1 MKPHFF
7 LCHFLF
13 RFAGI
18 SCFGFPHAE
27 VCVSVDSLFVTVFV
41 FAYNLWY
48 LCFPY
53 HIRLKFV
60 KIG

>member
-1 MKPHFF
+1 MKPHFLCLF
-7 LCHFLF
+7 LC

-18 SCFGFPHAE
+18 SWFGFPHAE
-27 VCVSVDSLFVTVFV
+27 VCVSVDSLFITIFV
-41 FAYNLWY
+41 FADNLRY